1 MPKGPHATLGPRGAP
16 LAAELR
22 TLIAGVAA
30 QLAGT
35 PAGTPDE
42 QTGKTPRLV
51 VYGTTVG
58 AAPTTVN
65 TGYGPPNGTGT
76 WHSAT
81 MEGEFNLVDRTAGL
95 TAGGELLI
103 SMRCN
108 GGMTVPD
115 AATAQDA
122 TTGDGAL
129 LTAGVTWSVYPL
141 STIEVVFNPPAGYAG
156 TLDWV
161 AYLQVVEN

>member
-1 MPKGPHATLGPRGAP
+1 MPKPRATLGPHGAQ
-16 LAAELR
+16 LGELR

-30 QLAGT
+30 SLAGK

-51 VYGTTVG
+51 VYGTTVD
-58 AAPTTVN
+58 AAPITVN
-65 TGYGPPNGTGT
+65 TGYGPPNDTGT
-76 WHSAT
+76 THSAT
-81 MEGEFNLVDRTAGL
+81 MSGQFNLVDRDAEL

-103 SMRCN
+103 TMKATT
-108 GGMTVPD
+108 GLAVPD
-115 AATAQDA
+115 SATPQDA
-122 TTGDGAL
+122 TTGDAAL
-129 LTAGVTWSVYPL
+129 LTAFVTWSVYPL
-141 STIEVVFNPPAGYAG
+141 STIEIVFNPPAGYVG